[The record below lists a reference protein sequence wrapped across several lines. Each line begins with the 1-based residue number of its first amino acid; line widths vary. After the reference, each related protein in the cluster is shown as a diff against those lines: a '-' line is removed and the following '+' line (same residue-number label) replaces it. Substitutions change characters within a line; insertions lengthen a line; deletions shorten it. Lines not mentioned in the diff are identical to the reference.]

1 MNEFYGFENL
11 ECWKQAK
18 DLAVDIYR
26 LQDDGHFTDDYGLLN
41 DLRQSATSVASLIA
55 GGRERGGASEFIR
68 YLSKAKST
76 AALLRTQLVISRDI
90 GYLAEGDYLDFDDK
104 INRITAMVGGLI
116 KAIRNKSRGSGAGS
130 GKGAGAGAGSGSKT
144 DSSKSSG
151 SGKSSSTNT
160 GPNSIKSKDFETGSK
175 DFKAK
180 SQSINPNFKN
190 KETKTALQPDVFP

>member
-1 MNEFYGFENL
+1 L
-11 ECWKQAK
+11 S
-18 DLAVDIYR
+18 
-26 LQDDGHFTDDYGLLN
+26 

-116 KAIRNKSRGSGAGS
+116 KAIRNKSRGSGTSS
-130 GKGAGAGAGSGSKT
+130 GKGSGSTTNPNTTK
-144 DSSKSSG
+144 SNIAKSKSKSSKL
-151 SGKSSSTNT
+151 S
-160 GPNSIKSKDFETGSK
+160 P
-175 DFKAK
+175 
-180 SQSINPNFKN
+180 KN
-190 KETKTALQPDVFP
+190 EETKTPPQPDIFP

>member
-18 DLAVDIYR
+18 DLAVDMYR
-26 LQDDGHFTDDYGLLN
+26 LQDDGNFSDDYGLLS
-41 DLRQSATSVASLIA
+41 DLRQSAISVASLIA

-76 AALLRTQLVISRDI
+76 AALLRTQLIISRDI

-116 KAIRNKSRGSGAGS
+116 KAIRNKNRGSGIGS
-130 GKGAGAGAGSGSKT
+130 GKG
-144 DSSKSSG
+144 
-151 SGKSSSTNT
+151 SSTNT
-160 GPNSIKSKDFETGSK
+160 GSTTAKTKDDKAGSK
-175 DFKAK
+175 GAK
-180 SQSINPNFKN
+180 QNSKN
-190 KETKTALQPDVFP
+190 EVTKTALQPDILP